1 MYRVARSHNHSL
13 FLSLQRDVMPLY
25 LIKNP
30 LAFWIVFQ
38 GKEPVGYC
46 SLDNSLYYEDSL
58 FLSSAGV
65 LHEHRGNKLHKR
77 MINTRI
83 RFAKKHG
90 YRRVITYTA
99 AWNEYSYMNLQK
111 YGFKIY
117 YPEEE
122 DGQIFL
128 HWEYLL

>member
-1 MYRVARSHNHSL
+1 MPSHVVSN
-13 FLSLQRDVMPLY
+13 QV
-25 LIKNP
+25 
-30 LAFWIVFQ
+30 AFWLVFL
-38 GKEPVGYC
+38 GNEPVGYC
-46 SLDNSLYYEDSL
+46 SVNPSIYHSDAL

-65 LHEHRGNKLHKR
+65 LPDHQGNGLHRR
-77 MINTRI
+77 MIRTRV
-83 RFAKKHG
+83 RYAKKHG

-99 AWNEYSYMNLQK
+99 VWNDYSYMNLQK

-128 HWEYLL
+128 HWEYKL